1 MIDDLEVLLK
11 SAVCDVLRTML
22 NFDAH
27 PVPLDK
33 EIAKREAHVAG
44 SVGFIGTMSG
54 VVYIYTSATF
64 AARMTSLLLGL
75 AEQESPSDELVN
87 DAMGELANMTVGNFK
102 SALVERGHSCV
113 LTIPSIVRGSQ
124 FSVETTSRTTRR
136 VLCFRCNDSQ
146 RLLVELLLRTSA

>member
-27 PVPLDK
+27 SVPLDK
-33 EIAKREAHVAG
+33 EVAKSEAHVAG

-75 AEQESPSDELVN
+75 AEREIPADELVN
-87 DAMGELANMTVGNFK
+87 DAMGELANMIVGNFK
-102 SALVERGHSCV
+102 SALVERGLSCV
-113 LTIPSIVRGSQ
+113 LTIPSIVRGTH
-124 FSVETTSRTTRR
+124 FSIEAVSSTTRR
-136 VLCFRCNDSQ
+136 VLCFRCDDSHH
-146 RLLVELLLRTSA
+146 LVVETLIKLS